1 MGELFWEKLIN
12 YSFVGSEMVI
22 LGYLQIVIVYMF
34 NKDQVVILKVFF
46 RLIVL
51 SLCMQ
56 IFRSFLGRVSEY
68 GCI

>member
-12 YSFVGSEMVI
+12 YSFVGLEMVI